1 LKLYYHTLLS
11 NLAFNF
17 KLRRYQLEKEREKYG
32 GEASE
37 ATAKYLQAL
46 EAGSI
51 HVPTFHI
58 NLRRFCH

>member
-1 LKLYYHTLLS
+1 LLS